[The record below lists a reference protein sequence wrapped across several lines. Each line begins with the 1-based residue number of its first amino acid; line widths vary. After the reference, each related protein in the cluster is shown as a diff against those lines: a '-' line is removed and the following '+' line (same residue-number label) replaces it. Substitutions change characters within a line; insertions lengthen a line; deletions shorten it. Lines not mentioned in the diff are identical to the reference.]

1 MRVEIWSDVVCPW
14 CYIGKRR
21 FEAALERFAHASDV
35 EVLWRSFELN
45 PSAPAVIEGDLVGR
59 LAAKYGV
66 TRQQAE
72 AMNERV
78 TRIADDEDLSFRLD
92 IARPGRTFDAHRVI
106 HLAADRGVQDA
117 VKEQLLAAYQC
128 KGEPIGDHEVL
139 VRAAIAGGLDETE
152 VRAVL
157 AGSRYEDEVR
167 NDEREAEQIGVGGVP
182 FFVFDRRY
190 AVSGAQSP
198 DVLLDALERAWAEH
212 APFKV
217 LAGADGSAEADACG
231 PDGCDI

>member
-1 MRVEIWSDVVCPW
+1 MKVEIWSDVVCPW

-21 FEAALERFAHASDV
+21 FEAALDRFAHADEV
-35 EVLWRSFELN
+35 EVTWRSFELN
-45 PSAPAVIEGDLVGR
+45 PSAPAVVEGDLVGR

-66 TRQQAE
+66 TREKAE

-78 TRIADDEDLSFRLD
+78 TRIADDEGVTFRLD

-128 KGEPIGDHEVL
+128 QGEPIGDHEVL
-139 VRAAIAGGLDETE
+139 VRAAVAGGLDEAE

-157 AGSRYEDEVR
+157 ADSQYEDEVR

-190 AVSGAQSP
+190 AVSGAQPP
-198 DVLLDALERAWAEH
+198 DVLLDALERAWSEH

-217 LAGADGSAEADACG
+217 LADADADNETSCG
-231 PDGCDI
+231 PEGCDI

>member
-1 MRVEIWSDVVCPW
+1 MKVEIWSDVVCPW

-21 FEAALERFAHASDV
+21 FEAALDRFAHASDV

-45 PSAPAVIEGDLVGR
+45 PSAPAVVEGDLVRR

-66 TRQQAE
+66 SRQQAE
-72 AMNERV
+72 AMNDRV
-78 TRIADDEDLSFRLD
+78 TRIADDEGLSFRLD

-128 KGEPIGDHEVL
+128 NGEPIGDHEVL
-139 VRAAIAGGLDETE
+139 VRAAIAGGLDEAE

-157 AGSRYEDEVR
+157 AGSQYEDEVR

-198 DVLLDALERAWAEH
+198 DVLLDALERAWADH

-217 LAGADGSAEADACG
+217 LAGADADVEASCG